1 MDFARYR
8 GDPVGYIEEVLGLEL
23 TEAQAQIA
31 SALAEH
37 RFVSVRAGHGVGKTT
52 VAAALVNWFYDCFDP
67 CVVITTAPTK
77 AQVVDVLWKE
87 IRTQRIRACRRAGR
101 PHDLLKKGPRIE
113 SDPKH
118 VAMGLNARDS
128 EAFQGR
134 HEENILI
141 VFDEA
146 VGVDAPFWDGAKG
159 MMTSPNAR
167 WLTIYNP
174 TDVSSQAYAEERK
187 GQFVQLCLSVMEHPN
202 ITHELAGKNPPFPA
216 AVRLRWVEDRVVDWC
231 ESVPADSVTERDF
244 EFPPGSRRWFR
255 PDPGFEGRVLG
266 RWPSQGDSLVWTEDL
281 WNRCLQPSA
290 AEGPVQIGCDVA
302 RYGMDWTSI
311 VVRQGRAVLTHE
323 THRGWDTV
331 RTASRL
337 RELATEFPGAVL
349 AVDDDGVGGGVVDQL
364 ADLNVR
370 AVRSGS
376 RAVEPERYPNR
387 RSELWFGTA
396 RLATEG
402 LVDLSRLPDRAATL
416 LRAQMLGVRWRL
428 DSMGRRVVESKDD
441 TKRRLKRSPDDAD
454 AFNLAF
460 AQVEVPGAKQLEAL
474 MQRVRDN
481 P

>member
-8 GDPVGYIEEVLGLEL
+8 ENPVGYIVDVLGLEL
-23 TEAQAQIA
+23 TDAQAAIA
-31 SALAEH
+31 AKLAEH

-87 IRTQRIRACRRAGR
+87 IRSQRVRACRRAGR

-118 VAMGLNARDS
+118 VAMGLTARDS

-141 VFDEA
+141 IFDEA
-146 VGVDAPFWDGAKG
+146 VGVDSPFWDGAKG

-174 TDVSSQAYAEERK
+174 TDLSSQAYAEERK
-187 GQFVQLCLSVMEHPN
+187 GQFVQLSLSVMDHPN
-202 ITHELAGKNPPFPA
+202 IQCELAGENPPFPA

-231 ESVPADSVTERDF
+231 EPVSPDSATERDF
-244 EFPPGSRRWFR
+244 EFPPGSGNWFR
-255 PDPGFEGRVLG
+255 PDPEFEGRVLG
-266 RWPSQGDSLVWTEDL
+266 RWPSQGDSVVWTEAM
-281 WNRCLQPSA
+281 WNRCREAGP
-290 AEGPVQIGCDVA
+290 AEGLVQIGCDVA

-311 VVRQGRAVLTHE
+311 VVRRGRAVLSHE

-331 RTASRL
+331 RTAARL
-337 RELATEFPGAVL
+337 RELTSEFFDAIV

-370 AVRSGS
+370 PVRSGS
-376 RAVEPERYPNR
+376 RAIEPERYPNR

-396 RLATEG
+396 RLASEG
-402 LVDLSRLPDRAATL
+402 LVDLSRLSERTANLIRT
-416 LRAQMLGVRWRL
+416 QILGVRWRL
-428 DSMGRRVVESKDD
+428 DSMGRRVVESKDE

-454 AFNLAF
+454 ALNLAF
-460 AQVEVPGAKQLEAL
+460 AQVDSAGAKQLEAL
-474 MQRVRDN
+474 MQRVRKD